1 MLRSEK
7 DTQERHRAFAP
18 SRRSFLR
25 GVSAG
30 TIATIVTTGHPGY
43 LREAA
48 LAQGQPTHTGKRG
61 ASVQLDRSRLPVLR
75 KADVII
81 IGGSVAGVTSALQ
94 FAREGR
100 KTVLVEH
107 RMYLGREIS
116 ATLKP
121 WVDLGKL
128 AGSGQIPE
136 LIAGTLKKQGTPE
149 AAGEIPLWMDAF
161 KVTLENLLM
170 EAGVELVYAS
180 LPTEVIVTDGSV
192 CGVVIANKSGRQALL
207 GRTLLDATG
216 TAVVARI
223 AGAEFTPETDGDFHF
238 IRMMEMEGAA
248 PLEENTLEVPAEL
261 GIAGNKLA
269 IHAGYRGNGHVLIEC
284 PMDLKMGKMD
294 LEGMMRREIEA
305 RRRTMRVAA
314 HLVQN
319 APKFNDAKLAICAYE
334 LDGPQ
339 TTRLAGPVPDWAGG
353 FKDLNL
359 NFADKNQAGVR
370 LPLGSFAGPVKGLW
384 CLNEAAR
391 LDDTRRLLLRDPV
404 HAALTGAAFARTLL
418 PVIGKGDFPAC
429 GKSDYGVPE
438 YPPHGLEVK
447 LQDCPQRGRFYERLT
462 VAPVRVPI
470 FRETDF
476 LVVGGGTCG
485 ATCASSAAREG
496 ARTVLLEL
504 CPGLGGTGTMG
515 GVSAY
520 WHGRYWAGF
529 AIRNANLVDEVHR
542 SIHWPT
548 SANELN
554 GPWNI
559 EAKMYALLKD
569 AQQAGV
575 ELFFNTIAVAA
586 VLQDSHVRGVVAATP
601 YGPMA
606 VLSKITADTTGDGDV
621 AAFAGARFFYGAARD
636 SYPMWFN
643 LAQYLRPT
651 ESRWHFGHTVIVSN
665 IDDYTRAILIGR
677 RRGPT
682 CHDHGNYIATR
693 ESRHV
698 MGDAVLTL
706 TDILRHRAWPDV
718 INLGA
723 GQMDCHRRV
732 ASNWI
737 RVGLLM
743 PILPTEMPYRSLLP
757 RGLENILV
765 GGKAFSGTHD
775 VLYNLR
781 NQPEMENLGG
791 AMGVAAAYAIR
802 DGISARQVDLRKV
815 QKRLTEVGTLLPE
828 MLTRQVKDEPLDE
841 DAIRAFVKQL
851 DGRHLAAWEDV
862 PMAQEGSPHYREKI
876 PFVEIC
882 SSNPELA
889 VPILEQE
896 MAEATGDRRL
906 RLAQALAMFGSKA
919 GAPVL
924 IEAIERSI
932 ASGNAPPKPKLNDE
946 KDAGAVEGTG
956 IGIPTPPADLV
967 YSLGMTRDRRAL
979 AVWERLGSLVKPV
992 PEDFADELPW
1002 SFHYVDAICY
1012 GAELLGDADV
1022 VPTLKRIHSHPLL
1035 NNQSTKTGFQIDFD
1049 LEKRALI
1056 EVTLAR
1062 TLARLGS
1069 AEGYDTLIDYLDDNR
1084 ASLAEFAHMSLEEIT
1099 GCNNGKDPQAWRQ
1112 WLAGA
1117 RSSLKPIPLVNR
1129 LDG

>member
-1 MLRSEK
+1 MAL
-7 DTQERHRAFAP
+7 
-18 SRRSFLR
+18 SRRRFLQ
-25 GVSAG
+25 GVGSG
-30 TIATIVTTGHPGY
+30 TMATIVMAGHSGRLP
-43 LREAA
+43 EVA
-48 LAQGQPTHTGKRG
+48 LAQDQLPQTGKRG
-61 ASVQLDRSRLPVLR
+61 VGVQLHRSRLPVLR
-75 KADVII
+75 KADVVV
-81 IGGSVAGVTSALQ
+81 IGGSVVGVAAALQ
-94 FAREGR
+94 FARAGR
-100 KTVLVEH
+100 KVVLVEH
-107 RMYLGREIS
+107 RIYLGREIS

-128 AGSGQIPE
+128 AGSGQAPE
-136 LIAGTLKKQGTPE
+136 LIAATLEKQATAE
-149 AAGEIPLWMDAF
+149 TAGEIPLWMDAF
-161 KVTLENLLM
+161 KVTLENLLL
-170 EAGVELVYAS
+170 EAGVELIYAA
-180 LPTEVIVTDGSV
+180 LPTETIVTGRAV
-192 CGVVIANKSGRQALL
+192 CGVVIGNKSGRQALL
-207 GRTLLDATG
+207 GRLVLDATS

-223 AGAEFTPETDGDFHF
+223 AGAEFAPEAAADFHF
-238 IRMMEMEGAA
+238 IRMVEMEEVWS
-248 PLEENTLEVPAEL
+248 LEETTLEVPGEL

-284 PMDLKMGKMD
+284 PMEMKMGKLD

-305 RRRTMRVAA
+305 RHRTMRVVA

-319 APKFNDAKLAICAYE
+319 VPKFKDAKLAICAYE

-339 TTRLAGPVPDWAGG
+339 TTRLASTAPAWAGEFEG
-353 FKDLNL
+353 LDV
-359 NFADKNQAGVR
+359 NFTDKNQAGVR
-370 LPLGSFAGPVKGLW
+370 LPLWSFAGPVKGLW

-391 LDDTRRLLLRDPV
+391 LEDTRRDLLRDPV
-404 HAALTGAAFARTLL
+404 NAALAGAAFAKTLL
-418 PVIGKGDFPAC
+418 PKLSIGDLPAADET
-429 GKSDYGVPE
+429 DYGIPD

-447 LQDCPQRGRFYERLT
+447 FQDSPQRGRFYERLT
-462 VAPVRVPI
+462 VAPVNVPVL
-470 FRETDF
+470 RETDF

-485 ATCASSAAREG
+485 ATCANSAAREG

-504 CPGLGGTGTMG
+504 CPGLGGTGTVG

-520 WHGRYWAGF
+520 WYGRYWAGF
-529 AIRNANLVDEVHR
+529 AIRNANLVDEVHKC
-542 SIHWPT
+542 IHWPT
-548 SANELN
+548 SANKLN

-559 EAKMYALLKD
+559 EAKMYSLLKD
-569 AQQAGV
+569 TQQSGV
-575 ELFFNTIAVAA
+575 ELFFNTITIAA
-586 VLQDSHVRGVVAATP
+586 VLQDNQVRGIVAATP

-621 AAFAGARFFYGAARD
+621 AAFAGGKFFYGAARD

-643 LAQYLRPT
+643 LAQYLQPT
-651 ESRWHFGHTVIVSN
+651 ESRWHFGHTVVVSN

-693 ESRHV
+693 ESRHI
-698 MGDAVLTL
+698 MGDVVLTL

-737 RVGLLM
+737 RVGMLM
-743 PILPTEMPYRSLLP
+743 PILPTEMPYRALLP
-757 RGLENILV
+757 RGLENIQV

-802 DGISARQVDLRKV
+802 DGVSARQVDLRKV

-828 MLTRQVKDEPLDE
+828 MLTRDIKDGPLDE
-841 DAIRAFVKQL
+841 AAIRTFAKQL
-851 DGRHLAAWEDV
+851 DGRDLSAWEDV
-862 PMAQEGSPHYREKI
+862 PMAREGSPHYREKI

-882 SSNPELA
+882 TADPALA
-889 VPILEQE
+889 VPILERE
-896 MAEATGDRRL
+896 MAEATGDRQL

-919 GAPVL
+919 GVPAL
-924 IEAIERSI
+924 IETIERSI
-932 ASGNAPPKPKLNDE
+932 VSGNVPPKPKLGEE
-946 KDAGAVEGTG
+946 KDAGALEHTG

-979 AVWERLGSLVKPV
+979 AVWEKLGSLVKPV
-992 PEDFADELPW
+992 PEDFAAELPW
-1002 SFHYVDAICY
+1002 PFHYVDAICY
-1012 GAELLGDADV
+1012 GAELLGDAEAV
-1022 VPTLKRIHSHPLL
+1022 QTLKKIHSHPLL
-1035 NNQSTKTGFQIDFD
+1035 NNQSAKKGFQIDFD
-1049 LEKRALI
+1049 LEKRALT

-1069 AEGYDTLIDYLDDNR
+1069 NEGYDTLIDYLDDNR
-1084 ASLAEFAHMSLEEIT
+1084 ASLAEFAHMSLEELT

-1117 RSSLKPIPLVNR
+1117 KSLLKPIPLVDR